1 MNRRVFVDIYNDI
14 QMPCRFGSS
23 FHIGVSAR
31 AGLEIC
37 AYPFVGLD
45 HNTRIMLL
53 FESSDNPAGRCR
65 YLLSVFCKGYGAA
78 AILIIIVIGISASP
92 PWSSARRRQMH
103 IFDIADRIPLAIIQ
117 NHARQRISIKPRIN
131 INHIVPCAC
140 RDLRL
145 IPDTG
150 NSIRQ
155 RPHRQQIDE
164 HQRRHQ
170 NGYKAFYFIP
180 HCLILLFHQ
189 KAALP
194 LLPERSKRICG
205 QTVRRL
211 KKRFGKNG
219 RVIPARRFP
228 PPRRALR
235 VQPPPRARQPPQV
248 RRPRASARSG
258 QRGDSSN

>member
-1 MNRRVFVDIYNDI
+1 MGF
-14 QMPCRFGSS
+14 
-23 FHIGVSAR
+23 IGVSTR
-31 AGLEIC
+31 TGLEIC

-45 HNTRIMLL
+45 HNARIILL
-53 FESSDNPAGRCR
+53 YESSDNPTGRGR
-65 YLLSVFCKGYGAA
+65 IYGAA
-78 AILIIIVIGISASP
+78 AIVIIIVIPILP
-92 PWSSARRRQMH
+92 PASSARRRQIH
-103 IFDIADRIPLAIIQ
+103 VFNIADRIPLTGIQ
-117 NHARQRISIKPRIN
+117 SHARQRISIKPRID
-131 INHIVPCAC
+131 INRIVSCAC

-145 IPDTG
+145 IPDAG
-150 NSIRQ
+150 NPIRQ
-155 RPHRQQIDE
+155 RSHRHQIDE

-180 HCLILLFHQ
+180 HCLILLFHLE
-189 KAALP
+189 AALP

-235 VQPPPRARQPPQV
+235 VQPPRV
-248 RRPRASARSG
+248 RRPQAAARSG

>member
-23 FHIGVSAR
+23 FFIGVSTR
-31 AGLEIC
+31 TGLEIC
-37 AYPFVGLD
+37 AYPFVGLN
-45 HNTRIMLL
+45 HNTRIILVY
-53 FESSDNPAGRCR
+53 ESSDNPAGRGR
-65 YLLSVFCKGYGAA
+65 VYGAA
-78 AILIIIVIGISASP
+78 AIVIIIVIPILP
-92 PWSSARRRQMH
+92 PAYSARRRQIH
-103 IFDIADRIPLAIIQ
+103 VFNIADRIPLTAIQ
-117 NHARQRISIKPRIN
+117 SHARQRISIKPRID
-131 INHIVPCAC
+131 INRIISCAC

-150 NSIRQ
+150 NPIRQ
-155 RPHRQQIDE
+155 RPHRHQIDE

-180 HCLILLFHQ
+180 HCLILLFHLE
-189 KAALP
+189 AALP

-235 VQPPPRARQPPQV
+235 VQPPRV
-248 RRPRASARSG
+248 RRPQASARSG

>member
-1 MNRRVFVDIYNDI
+1 MGF
-14 QMPCRFGSS
+14 
-23 FHIGVSAR
+23 IGVSTR
-31 AGLEIC
+31 TGLEIC

-45 HNTRIMLL
+45 HNARIILL
-53 FESSDNPAGRCR
+53 YESSDNPTGRGR
-65 YLLSVFCKGYGAA
+65 VYGAA
-78 AILIIIVIGISASP
+78 AIVIIIVIPVLSP
-92 PWSSARRRQMH
+92 ACSARRRQMH
-103 IFDIADRIPLAIIQ
+103 IINIADRIPFAVIQ
-117 NHARQRISIKPRIN
+117 NNARQRISINRI
-131 INHIVPCAC
+131 ISCAC

-150 NSIRQ
+150 NPIRQ
-155 RPHRQQIDE
+155 RPHRHQIDE

-180 HCLILLFHQ
+180 HCLILLFHLE
-189 KAALP
+189 AALP

-211 KKRFGKNG
+211 KKRFWKNG

-235 VQPPPRARQPPQV
+235 VQPPRV
-248 RRPRASARSG
+248 RRPQASARSG

>member
-1 MNRRVFVDIYNDI
+1 MGF
-14 QMPCRFGSS
+14 
-23 FHIGVSAR
+23 IGVSTR
-31 AGLEIC
+31 TGLEIC

-45 HNTRIMLL
+45 HNARIILL
-53 FESSDNPAGRCR
+53 YESSDNPTGRGR
-65 YLLSVFCKGYGAA
+65 VYGAA
-78 AILIIIVIGISASP
+78 AIVIIIVIPILP
-92 PWSSARRRQMH
+92 PASSARRRQIH
-103 IFDIADRIPLAIIQ
+103 VFNIADRIPLTGIQ
-117 NHARQRISIKPRIN
+117 SHARQRISIKPRID
-131 INHIVPCAC
+131 INRIISCAC

-145 IPDTG
+145 IPDAG
-150 NSIRQ
+150 NPIRQ
-155 RPHRQQIDE
+155 RPHRHQIDE

-180 HCLILLFHQ
+180 HCLILLFHLE
-189 KAALP
+189 AALP

-235 VQPPPRARQPPQV
+235 VQPPRV
-248 RRPRASARSG
+248 RRPQASARSG

>member
-1 MNRRVFVDIYNDI
+1 MGF
-14 QMPCRFGSS
+14 
-23 FHIGVSAR
+23 IGVSTR
-31 AGLEIC
+31 TGLEIC

-45 HNTRIMLL
+45 HNARIILL
-53 FESSDNPAGRCR
+53 YESSDNPTGRGR
-65 YLLSVFCKGYGAA
+65 VYGAA
-78 AILIIIVIGISASP
+78 AIVIIIVIPILP
-92 PWSSARRRQMH
+92 PAYSARRRQIH
-103 IFDIADRIPLAIIQ
+103 VFNIADRIPLTAIQ
-117 NHARQRISIKPRIN
+117 SHARQRISIKPRID
-131 INHIVPCAC
+131 INRMVSCAC

-150 NSIRQ
+150 NPIRQ
-155 RPHRQQIDE
+155 RPHRHQIDE

-180 HCLILLFHQ
+180 HCLILLFHLE
-189 KAALP
+189 AALP

-219 RVIPARRFP
+219 RIIPARRFP
-228 PPRRALR
+228 LPRRALR
-235 VQPPPRARQPPQV
+235 VQPPRV
-248 RRPRASARSG
+248 RRPQASARSG

>member
-23 FHIGVSAR
+23 FFIGVSTR
-31 AGLEIC
+31 TGLEIC

-45 HNTRIMLL
+45 HNARIILVY
-53 FESSDNPAGRCR
+53 ESSDNPAGRGR
-65 YLLSVFCKGYGAA
+65 VYGAA
-78 AILIIIVIGISASP
+78 AIVIIIVIPILP
-92 PWSSARRRQMH
+92 PAYSARRRQIH
-103 IFDIADRIPLAIIQ
+103 VFNIADRIPLTGIQ
-117 NHARQRISIKPRIN
+117 SHARQRISIKPRID
-131 INHIVPCAC
+131 INRMVSCAC

-150 NSIRQ
+150 NPIRQ
-155 RPHRQQIDE
+155 RPHRHQIDE

-180 HCLILLFHQ
+180 HCLILLFHLE
-189 KAALP
+189 AALP

-228 PPRRALR
+228 PPRRVLR
-235 VQPPPRARQPPQV
+235 VQPPRV
-248 RRPRASARSG
+248 RRPQASARSG

>member
-1 MNRRVFVDIYNDI
+1 MNRRIFVDIYNDI
-14 QMPCRFGSS
+14 QMPCRFASP
-23 FHIGVSAR
+23 FFIGISAR
-31 AGLEIC
+31 TGLEIC
-37 AYPFVGLD
+37 AYPFVGID
-45 HNTRIMLL
+45 HNTLIILL

-65 YLLSVFCKGYGAA
+65 YSFSVFCKGYGAA
-78 AILIIIVIGISASP
+78 AIFIIIVIGI
-92 PWSSARRRQMH
+92 PWSSVRRRQMH
-103 IFDIADRIPLAIIQ
+103 VINIADRIPLAGIQ
-117 NHARQRISIKPRIN
+117 SHARQRISIKPRIN
-131 INHIVPCAC
+131 INLIVPCAC

-145 IPDTG
+145 IPAAG
-150 NSIRQ
+150 NPIRQ
-155 RPHRQQIDE
+155 RPHRHQIDE

-180 HCLILLFHQ
+180 HCLILLFHLE
-189 KAALP
+189 AALP

-235 VQPPPRARQPPQV
+235 VQPPPRARQPPRV
-248 RRPRASARSG
+248 RRLQASARSG

>member
-23 FHIGVSAR
+23 FFIGVSTR
-31 AGLEIC
+31 TGLEIC
-37 AYPFVGLD
+37 AYPFVGLN
-45 HNTRIMLL
+45 HNTRIILVY
-53 FESSDNPAGRCR
+53 ESSDNPAGRGR
-65 YLLSVFCKGYGAA
+65 VYGAA
-78 AILIIIVIGISASP
+78 AIVIIIVIPIFP
-92 PWSSARRRQMH
+92 PAYSARRRQIH
-103 IFDIADRIPLAIIQ
+103 VCNIADRIPLTGIQ
-117 NHARQRISIKPRIN
+117 SHARQRISIKPRID
-131 INHIVPCAC
+131 INRIVSCAC

-150 NSIRQ
+150 NPIRQ
-155 RPHRQQIDE
+155 RPHRHQIDE

-180 HCLILLFHQ
+180 HCLILLFHLE
-189 KAALP
+189 AALP

-235 VQPPPRARQPPQV
+235 VQPPRV
-248 RRPRASARSG
+248 RRPQASARSG

>member
-14 QMPCRFGSS
+14 QMPCRFGS
-23 FHIGVSAR
+23 FFFIGVSAR
-31 AGLEIC
+31 TGLEIC
-37 AYPFVGLD
+37 AFPFVGLN
-45 HNTRIMLL
+45 HNAIIILL
-53 FESSDNPAGRCR
+53 FESSDNPAGRGR
-65 YLLSVFCKGYGAA
+65 YFFSVFSKGYGAA
-78 AILIIIVIGISASP
+78 AFYSTIVIVITTSP
-92 PWSSARRRQMH
+92 QFSFARRRQMH
-103 IFDIADRIPLAIIQ
+103 VINIADRIPLASIQ
-117 NHARQRISIKPRIN
+117 NHARQRSSGKPRID
-131 INHIVPCAC
+131 IDRIVSCAF
-140 RDLRL
+140 RNLLL
-145 IPDTG
+145 IPAAG
-150 NSIRQ
+150 NPIRQ
-155 RPHRQQIDE
+155 RAHRHQIDE

-180 HCLILLFHQ
+180 HCLILLFHLE
-189 KAALP
+189 AALP

-235 VQPPPRARQPPQV
+235 VQPPPRARQPPRV
-248 RRPRASARSG
+248 RRPQASARSG

>member
-1 MNRRVFVDIYNDI
+1 MGF
-14 QMPCRFGSS
+14 
-23 FHIGVSAR
+23 IGVSAR
-31 AGLEIC
+31 TGLEIC

-45 HNTRIMLL
+45 HNARIILL
-53 FESSDNPAGRCR
+53 YESSDNPAGRGR
-65 YLLSVFCKGYGAA
+65 VYGAA
-78 AILIIIVIGISASP
+78 AIVIIIVIPIFP
-92 PWSSARRRQMH
+92 PAYSARRRQIH
-103 IFDIADRIPLAIIQ
+103 VFNIADRIPLPGIQ
-117 NHARQRISIKPRIN
+117 SHARQRISIKPRID
-131 INHIVPCAC
+131 INRIISCAC

-145 IPDTG
+145 IPDAG
-150 NSIRQ
+150 NPIRQ

-180 HCLILLFHQ
+180 HCLILLFHLE
-189 KAALP
+189 AALP

-219 RVIPARRFP
+219 RVMPARRFP

-235 VQPPPRARQPPQV
+235 VQPPRV
-248 RRPRASARSG
+248 RRPQASARSG

>member
-1 MNRRVFVDIYNDI
+1 MGF
-14 QMPCRFGSS
+14 
-23 FHIGVSAR
+23 IGVSTR
-31 AGLEIC
+31 TGLEIC

-45 HNTRIMLL
+45 HNARIILL
-53 FESSDNPAGRCR
+53 YESSDNPTGRGR
-65 YLLSVFCKGYGAA
+65 VYGAA
-78 AILIIIVIGISASP
+78 AIVIIIVIPILP
-92 PWSSARRRQMH
+92 PAYSARRRQIH
-103 IFDIADRIPLAIIQ
+103 VFNIADRIPLTGIQ
-117 NHARQRISIKPRIN
+117 SHARQRISIKPRID
-131 INHIVPCAC
+131 INRIISCAC

-145 IPDTG
+145 IPDAG
-150 NSIRQ
+150 NPIRQ
-155 RPHRQQIDE
+155 RPHRHQIDE

-180 HCLILLFHQ
+180 HCLILLFHLE
-189 KAALP
+189 AALP

-235 VQPPPRARQPPQV
+235 VQPPRV
-248 RRPRASARSG
+248 RRPQASARSG

>member
-23 FHIGVSAR
+23 FFIGVSTR
-31 AGLEIC
+31 TGLEIC
-37 AYPFVGLD
+37 AYPFVGIN
-45 HNTRIMLL
+45 HNTRIILL
-53 FESSDNPAGRCR
+53 YESSDNPTGRGR
-65 YLLSVFCKGYGAA
+65 VYGAA
-78 AILIIIVIGISASP
+78 AIVIIIVIPILSP
-92 PWSSARRRQMH
+92 AYSARRRQIH
-103 IFDIADRIPLAIIQ
+103 VCNIADRIPLTGIQ
-117 NHARQRISIKPRIN
+117 SHARQRISIKPRID
-131 INHIVPCAC
+131 INRIISCAC

-145 IPDTG
+145 IPAAG
-150 NSIRQ
+150 NPIRQ
-155 RPHRQQIDE
+155 RPHRHQIDE

-180 HCLILLFHQ
+180 HCLILLFHLE
-189 KAALP
+189 AALP

-235 VQPPPRARQPPQV
+235 VQPPRV
-248 RRPRASARSG
+248 RRPQASARSG

>member
-1 MNRRVFVDIYNDI
+1 MNRRVFIDIYNDI

-23 FHIGVSAR
+23 FFIGVSTR
-31 AGLEIC
+31 TGLEIC
-37 AYPFVGLD
+37 AYPFVGLN
-45 HNTRIMLL
+45 HNTRIILVY
-53 FESSDNPAGRCR
+53 ESSDNPAGRGR
-65 YLLSVFCKGYGAA
+65 VYGAA
-78 AILIIIVIGISASP
+78 AIVIIIVIPIFP
-92 PWSSARRRQMH
+92 PAYSARRRQIH
-103 IFDIADRIPLAIIQ
+103 VFNIADRIPLTGIQ
-117 NHARQRISIKPRIN
+117 SHARQRISIKPRID
-131 INHIVPCAC
+131 INRIVSCAC

-150 NSIRQ
+150 NPIRQ
-155 RPHRQQIDE
+155 RPHRHQIDE

-180 HCLILLFHQ
+180 HCLILLFHLE
-189 KAALP
+189 AALP

-219 RVIPARRFP
+219 RVTPARRFP
-228 PPRRALR
+228 PCRRALR
-235 VQPPPRARQPPQV
+235 VQPPRV
-248 RRPRASARSG
+248 RRPQASARSA

>member
-23 FHIGVSAR
+23 FFIGVSAR
-31 AGLEIC
+31 TGLEIC
-37 AYPFVGLD
+37 AYPFVGLN
-45 HNTRIMLL
+45 HNTRIILVY
-53 FESSDNPAGRCR
+53 ESSDNPAGRGR
-65 YLLSVFCKGYGAA
+65 VYGAA
-78 AILIIIVIGISASP
+78 AIVIIIVIPIFP
-92 PWSSARRRQMH
+92 PAYSARRRQIH
-103 IFDIADRIPLAIIQ
+103 VFNIADRIPLIGIQ
-117 NHARQRISIKPRIN
+117 SHARQRISIKPRID
-131 INHIVPCAC
+131 INRMVSCAC

-150 NSIRQ
+150 NPIRQ
-155 RPHRQQIDE
+155 RPHRHQIDE

-180 HCLILLFHQ
+180 HCLILLFHLE
-189 KAALP
+189 AALP

-219 RVIPARRFP
+219 RVTPARRFP

-235 VQPPPRARQPPQV
+235 VQPPRV
-248 RRPRASARSG
+248 RRPQASARSG

>member
-1 MNRRVFVDIYNDI
+1 MERTLTLNVGDVDLEIQVPRFNSTHIIRCAVANLKAEIFAGFCGFNISAGRNILVCGIPLHSVNNAIDRHTGNFAISVNLLQVFVGRIRYVIYPFLSQRIPSVCILGCTGHFSGKFRIDINPSAIRRRRNRR
-14 QMPCRFGSS
+14 
-23 FHIGVSAR
+23 
-31 AGLEIC
+31 L
-37 AYPFVGLD
+37 
-45 HNTRIMLL
+45 
-53 FESSDNPAGRCR
+53 
-65 YLLSVFCKGYGAA
+65 
-78 AILIIIVIGISASP
+78 
-92 PWSSARRRQMH
+92 
-103 IFDIADRIPLAIIQ
+103 
-117 NHARQRISIKPRIN
+117 
-131 INHIVPCAC
+131 
-140 RDLRL
+140 L
-145 IPDTG
+145 IPAAG
-150 NSIRQ
+150 NPIRQ
-155 RPHRQQIDE
+155 RPHRHQIDE

-180 HCLILLFHQ
+180 HCLILLFHLE
-189 KAALP
+189 AALP

-235 VQPPPRARQPPQV
+235 VQPPPRV

>member
-1 MNRRVFVDIYNDI
+1 MGF
-14 QMPCRFGSS
+14 
-23 FHIGVSAR
+23 IGVSTR
-31 AGLEIC
+31 TGLEIC
-37 AYPFVGLD
+37 AYPFVGLN
-45 HNTRIMLL
+45 HNTRIILVY
-53 FESSDNPAGRCR
+53 ESSDNPAGRGR
-65 YLLSVFCKGYGAA
+65 VYGAA
-78 AILIIIVIGISASP
+78 AIVIIIVIPILP
-92 PWSSARRRQMH
+92 PAYSARRRQIH
-103 IFDIADRIPLAIIQ
+103 VFNIADRIPLTAIQ
-117 NHARQRISIKPRIN
+117 SHARQRISIKPRID
-131 INHIVPCAC
+131 INRIISCAC

-150 NSIRQ
+150 NPIRQ
-155 RPHRQQIDE
+155 RPHRHQIDE

-180 HCLILLFHQ
+180 HCLILLFHLE
-189 KAALP
+189 AALP

-235 VQPPPRARQPPQV
+235 VQPPRV
-248 RRPRASARSG
+248 RRPQASARSG

>member
-1 MNRRVFVDIYNDI
+1 MGF
-14 QMPCRFGSS
+14 
-23 FHIGVSAR
+23 IGVSTR
-31 AGLEIC
+31 TGLEIC

-45 HNTRIMLL
+45 HNARIILL
-53 FESSDNPAGRCR
+53 YESSDNPTGRGR
-65 YLLSVFCKGYGAA
+65 VYGAA
-78 AILIIIVIGISASP
+78 AIVIIIVIPILP
-92 PWSSARRRQMH
+92 PAYSARRRQIH
-103 IFDIADRIPLAIIQ
+103 VFNIADRIPLTAIQ
-117 NHARQRISIKPRIN
+117 SHARQRISIKPRID
-131 INHIVPCAC
+131 INRIISCAC

-150 NSIRQ
+150 NPIRQ
-155 RPHRQQIDE
+155 RPHRHQIDE

-180 HCLILLFHQ
+180 HCLILLFHLE
-189 KAALP
+189 AALP

-235 VQPPPRARQPPQV
+235 VQPPRV
-248 RRPRASARSG
+248 RRPQASARSG

>member
-1 MNRRVFVDIYNDI
+1 MPRLNGIVRHIIRCAVANLKAEFTCAAYRSVIFAGRDILVCGILLHSVNNTTDRHTGNTVIFVKRSHFFAGRIRYVIYPFLSQRIPSVRIHGCTGHFSGKFRIDINPSAIRRRRNRR
-14 QMPCRFGSS
+14 
-23 FHIGVSAR
+23 
-31 AGLEIC
+31 L
-37 AYPFVGLD
+37 
-45 HNTRIMLL
+45 
-53 FESSDNPAGRCR
+53 
-65 YLLSVFCKGYGAA
+65 
-78 AILIIIVIGISASP
+78 
-92 PWSSARRRQMH
+92 
-103 IFDIADRIPLAIIQ
+103 
-117 NHARQRISIKPRIN
+117 
-131 INHIVPCAC
+131 
-140 RDLRL
+140 L
-145 IPDTG
+145 IPAAG
-150 NSIRQ
+150 NPIRQ
-155 RPHRQQIDE
+155 RPHRHQIDE

-219 RVIPARRFP
+219 RVMPARRFP

-235 VQPPPRARQPPQV
+235 VQPPPRARQPP
-248 RRPRASARSG
+248 RASARSG

>member
-1 MNRRVFVDIYNDI
+1 MFRVVCFGLKSTVLARFIRYLAAVNVYIAVQMPRPSATNISCRTTVNADKTEGLAVNGSRPCSLVQRNGRILCMANIAFNVIHRKPTFIICQLNRIYMFSIVGTLIVAGVRHIGDSNSADGIPMVLILSQPAYIALNLHIDIHGLTVIVNRR
-14 QMPCRFGSS
+14 
-23 FHIGVSAR
+23 
-31 AGLEIC
+31 
-37 AYPFVGLD
+37 
-45 HNTRIMLL
+45 
-53 FESSDNPAGRCR
+53 
-65 YLLSVFCKGYGAA
+65 
-78 AILIIIVIGISASP
+78 
-92 PWSSARRRQMH
+92 
-103 IFDIADRIPLAIIQ
+103 
-117 NHARQRISIKPRIN
+117 
-131 INHIVPCAC
+131 
-140 RDLRL
+140 RL

-155 RPHRQQIDE
+155 RPHRHQIDE

-194 LLPERSKRICG
+194 MLPERLTRICG

-228 PPRRALR
+228 PCRRR
-235 VQPPPRARQPPQV
+235 
-248 RRPRASARSG
+248 RASARSG

>member
-1 MNRRVFVDIYNDI
+1 MGF
-14 QMPCRFGSS
+14 
-23 FHIGVSAR
+23 IGVSTR
-31 AGLEIC
+31 TGLEIC

-45 HNTRIMLL
+45 HNARIILL
-53 FESSDNPAGRCR
+53 YESSDNPTGRGR
-65 YLLSVFCKGYGAA
+65 VYGAA
-78 AILIIIVIGISASP
+78 AIVIIIVIPILP
-92 PWSSARRRQMH
+92 PAYSARRRQIH
-103 IFDIADRIPLAIIQ
+103 VCNIADRIPLTGIQ
-117 NHARQRISIKPRIN
+117 SHARQRISIKPRID
-131 INHIVPCAC
+131 INRIISCAC

-145 IPDTG
+145 IPDAG
-150 NSIRQ
+150 NPIRQ
-155 RPHRQQIDE
+155 RPHRHQIDE

-180 HCLILLFHQ
+180 HCLILLFHLE
-189 KAALP
+189 AALP

-228 PPRRALR
+228 PCRRALR
-235 VQPPPRARQPPQV
+235 VQPPQV
-248 RRPRASARSG
+248 RRRRASARSG

>member
-1 MNRRVFVDIYNDI
+1 MGF
-14 QMPCRFGSS
+14 
-23 FHIGVSAR
+23 IGVSTR
-31 AGLEIC
+31 TGLEIC

-45 HNTRIMLL
+45 HNARIILL
-53 FESSDNPAGRCR
+53 YESSDNPTGRGR
-65 YLLSVFCKGYGAA
+65 IYGAA
-78 AILIIIVIGISASP
+78 AIVIIIVIPILP
-92 PWSSARRRQMH
+92 PAYSARRRQIH
-103 IFDIADRIPLAIIQ
+103 VFNIADRIPLTGIQ
-117 NHARQRISIKPRIN
+117 SHARQRISIKPRID
-131 INHIVPCAC
+131 INRIISCAC

-150 NSIRQ
+150 NPIRQ
-155 RPHRQQIDE
+155 RPHRHQIDE

-180 HCLILLFHQ
+180 HCLILLFHLE
-189 KAALP
+189 AALP

-228 PPRRALR
+228 LPRRALR
-235 VQPPPRARQPPQV
+235 VQPPRV
-248 RRPRASARSG
+248 RRPQASARSG

>member
-23 FHIGVSAR
+23 FFIGVSAR
-31 AGLEIC
+31 TGLEIC
-37 AYPFVGLD
+37 AYPFVGLN
-45 HNTRIMLL
+45 HNTRIILVY
-53 FESSDNPAGRCR
+53 ESSDNPAGRGR
-65 YLLSVFCKGYGAA
+65 VYGAA
-78 AILIIIVIGISASP
+78 AIVIIIVIPIFP
-92 PWSSARRRQMH
+92 PAYSARRRQIH
-103 IFDIADRIPLAIIQ
+103 VFNIADRIPLTGIQ
-117 NHARQRISIKPRIN
+117 SHARQRISIKPRID
-131 INHIVPCAC
+131 INRIISCAC

-145 IPDTG
+145 IPDAG
-150 NSIRQ
+150 NPIRQ
-155 RPHRQQIDE
+155 CPHRHQIDE

-180 HCLILLFHQ
+180 HCLILLFHLE
-189 KAALP
+189 AALP

-219 RVIPARRFP
+219 RVMPARRFP

-235 VQPPPRARQPPQV
+235 VQPPRV
-248 RRPRASARSG
+248 RRPQASARSG

>member
-23 FHIGVSAR
+23 FFIGVSAR
-31 AGLEIC
+31 TGLEIC

-45 HNTRIMLL
+45 HNARIILL
-53 FESSDNPAGRCR
+53 YESSDNPTGRGR
-65 YLLSVFCKGYGAA
+65 VYGAA
-78 AILIIIVIGISASP
+78 AIVIIIVIPIFP
-92 PWSSARRRQMH
+92 PAYSARRRQIH
-103 IFDIADRIPLAIIQ
+103 VFNIADRIPLTGIQ
-117 NHARQRISIKPRIN
+117 SHARQRISIKPRID
-131 INHIVPCAC
+131 INRIISCAC

-150 NSIRQ
+150 NPIRQ
-155 RPHRQQIDE
+155 RPHRHQIDE

-180 HCLILLFHQ
+180 HCLILLFHLE
-189 KAALP
+189 AALP

-219 RVIPARRFP
+219 RVTPARRFP

-235 VQPPPRARQPPQV
+235 VQPPRV
-248 RRPRASARSG
+248 RRPQASARSG

>member
-23 FHIGVSAR
+23 FFIGVSAR
-31 AGLEIC
+31 TGLEIC

-45 HNTRIMLL
+45 HNARIILL
-53 FESSDNPAGRCR
+53 FESSDNPTGRGRVYC
-65 YLLSVFCKGYGAA
+65 AA
-78 AILIIIVIGISASP
+78 AIVIIIVIPILP
-92 PWSSARRRQMH
+92 PAYSARRRQIH
-103 IFDIADRIPLAIIQ
+103 VCNIADRIPLTGIQ
-117 NHARQRISIKPRIN
+117 SHARQRISIKPRID
-131 INHIVPCAC
+131 INRMVSCAC

-145 IPDTG
+145 IPDAG
-150 NSIRQ
+150 NPIRQ
-155 RPHRQQIDE
+155 RPHRHQIDE

-180 HCLILLFHQ
+180 HCLILLFHLE
-189 KAALP
+189 AALP

-205 QTVRRL
+205 RTVRRL

-219 RVIPARRFP
+219 RVTPARRFP

-235 VQPPPRARQPPQV
+235 VQPPRV
-248 RRPRASARSG
+248 RRPQASARSG

>member
-1 MNRRVFVDIYNDI
+1 MGF
-14 QMPCRFGSS
+14 
-23 FHIGVSAR
+23 IGVSAR
-31 AGLEIC
+31 TGLEIC

-45 HNTRIMLL
+45 HNTRIILL
-53 FESSDNPAGRCR
+53 YESSDNPTGRGR
-65 YLLSVFCKGYGAA
+65 VYGAA
-78 AILIIIVIGISASP
+78 AIVIIIVIPILP
-92 PWSSARRRQMH
+92 PACSARRRQIH
-103 IFDIADRIPLAIIQ
+103 VFNIADRIPLTAIQ
-117 NHARQRISIKPRIN
+117 SHARQRISIKPRID
-131 INHIVPCAC
+131 INRIISCAC

-150 NSIRQ
+150 NPIRQ
-155 RPHRQQIDE
+155 RPHRHQIDE

-180 HCLILLFHQ
+180 HCLILLFHLE
-189 KAALP
+189 AALP

-219 RVIPARRFP
+219 RVTPARRFP

-235 VQPPPRARQPPQV
+235 VQPPRV
-248 RRPRASARSG
+248 RRPQASARSG